1 MQLLG
6 VLPDVAHEVPEVVFT
21 LEDVEQDDLL
31 EVLDLL
37 LEGRH
42 FGLEFGYWVLGNIL
56 EIEIVIVTVNRVII
70 ESVEIIITMLF
81 KSEGS
86 NFLEVVGPT

>member
-21 LEDVEQDDLL
+21 LEDVEEDYPL

-42 FGLEFGYWVLGNIL
+42 FGLEFGY
-56 EIEIVIVTVNRVII
+56 
-70 ESVEIIITMLF
+70 
-81 KSEGS
+81 
-86 NFLEVVGPT
+86 